1 MGDVYGLFQVPVIK
15 QRVHNHEEIKKYLME
30 EVYPG
35 EGNLHTNLIGT
46 EVYTDYEDKTNSL
59 DQNVVNKLYEE
70 NVKELLEDMQFSN
83 NVNWHVNLDTWYNFS
98 VKGGYQHMH
107 DHVGGPL
114 QVNWSGIHY
123 VVLDEEHQTTNFAHP
138 QQAMLRS
145 LWPTTNGNDLPP
157 YCNDLDIALRAE
169 EGEMIWFPPYLSHYV
184 QKQESDKLRA
194 TIAINLTVFDH
205 PILRSNK

>member
-123 VVLDEEHQTTNFAHP
+123 VV
-138 QQAMLRS
+138 
-145 LWPTTNGNDLPP
+145 
-157 YCNDLDIALRAE
+157 
-169 EGEMIWFPPYLSHYV
+169 
-184 QKQESDKLRA
+184 
-194 TIAINLTVFDH
+194 
-205 PILRSNK
+205 